1 MIKTTCITIGM
12 VSSLMVTTAS
22 AQTTLRQQDE
32 LEINAATVLEA
43 PPILVAR
50 QSRNLTV
57 LEAPILESQ
66 PTTAPQRTISGQAAT
81 DHLVDFNDQRVLS
94 QTVSSQSSQK
104 SQSLW
109 SDTDES
115 KQAESNQTA
124 TTQPETKKLKFNV
137 ASYTGPLSDA
147 GQLFAAS
154 KVDSEFRNKAIVTTL
169 FEREQGSAMLPPWEN
184 RIYTWSAPHFYH
196 QPLYFQQINLERYGV
211 GSRPL
216 VSPIHTAAHFYGSM
230 ALWPAKMIWNWPT
243 ESVYSLGHQRPGDC
257 VNYQRCT
264 WSE

>member
-1 MIKTTCITIGM
+1 MIKTTVSIIGIVTTLL
-12 VSSLMVTTAS
+12 VSTAS
-22 AQTTLRQQDE
+22 AQTNSRQGD
-32 LEINAATVLEA
+32 LGLYAATVLEA
-43 PPILVAR
+43 PTILVAP
-50 QSRNLTV
+50 QTLESTV
-57 LEAPILESQ
+57 LETPVWEAPFLEVPNLEAGTASSSQLESY
-66 PTTAPQRTISGQAAT
+66 
-81 DHLVDFNDQRVLS
+81 
-94 QTVSSQSSQK
+94 QTVTSQA
-104 SQSLW
+104 
-109 SDTDES
+109 D
-115 KQAESNQTA
+115 
-124 TTQPETKKLKFNV
+124 TKKLKFNV

-154 KVDSEFRNKAIVTTL
+154 KIDSEFRNKAIVTTL
-169 FEREQGSAMLPPWEN
+169 FEREQGSAVLPPWEH

-216 VSPIHTAAHFYGSM
+216 VAPIQSAAHFYGSM

>member
-1 MIKTTCITIGM
+1 MIKTTVSTIGIVTTLL
-12 VSSLMVTTAS
+12 VSTAS
-22 AQTTLRQQDE
+22 AQTNSRQGD
-32 LEINAATVLEA
+32 LGLYAATVLEA
-43 PPILVAR
+43 PAILVAS
-50 QSRNLTV
+50 QTPV
-57 LEAPILESQ
+57 LEPPALES
-66 PTTAPQRTISGQAAT
+66 PVWEVPFLEVPDLEAGTASSSQLESY
-81 DHLVDFNDQRVLS
+81 
-94 QTVSSQSSQK
+94 QTVTSQA
-104 SQSLW
+104 
-109 SDTDES
+109 D
-115 KQAESNQTA
+115 
-124 TTQPETKKLKFNV
+124 TKKLKFNV

-154 KVDSEFRNKAIVTTL
+154 KIDSEFRNKAIVTTL
-169 FEREQGSAMLPPWEN
+169 FEREQGSAVLPPWEH

-216 VSPIHTAAHFYGSM
+216 VAPIQSAAHFYGSM

>member
-1 MIKTTCITIGM
+1 MIKTTLSIIGIIGTQL
-12 VSSLMVTTAS
+12 VSQAS
-22 AQTTLRQQDE
+22 AQTESRQDD
-32 LEINAATVLEA
+32 LGSYAATVLEA
-43 PPILVAR
+43 PAILVAP
-50 QSRNLTV
+50 QTLESPFW
-57 LEAPILESQ
+57 EAPFLEVPNLEVGGAGSKSQ
-66 PTTAPQRTISGQAAT
+66 PEAY
-81 DHLVDFNDQRVLS
+81 L
-94 QTVSSQSSQK
+94 
-104 SQSLW
+104 
-109 SDTDES
+109 
-115 KQAESNQTA
+115 TA
-124 TTQPETKKLKFNV
+124 TSQADTKKLKFNV

-154 KVDSEFRNKAIVTTL
+154 KIDSEFRNKAVVTANL
-169 FEREQGSAMLPPWEN
+169 EREQGGALLPPWEH

-216 VSPIHTAAHFYGSM
+216 VSPIQSATHFYGSM

-264 WSE
+264 WNE

>member
-1 MIKTTCITIGM
+1 MIKTTVSIIGIISTLL
-12 VSSLMVTTAS
+12 VSTAL
-22 AQTTLRQQDE
+22 AQTNSRQDD
-32 LEINAATVLEA
+32 LGLYAATVLEA
-43 PPILVAR
+43 PAILVAS
-50 QSRNLTV
+50 QTPV
-57 LEAPILESQ
+57 LESTALESSVWEA
-66 PTTAPQRTISGQAAT
+66 TGTAS
-81 DHLVDFNDQRVLS
+81 
-94 QTVSSQSSQK
+94 SSQ
-104 SQSLW
+104 L
-109 SDTDES
+109 ES
-115 KQAESNQTA
+115 YQTA
-124 TTQPETKKLKFNV
+124 TSQADTKKLKFNV

-169 FEREQGSAMLPPWEN
+169 FEREQGSAVLPPWEH

-216 VSPIHTAAHFYGSM
+216 VAPIQSAAHFYGSM

-243 ESVYSLGHQRPGDC
+243 ESVYSLGHRRPGDC

-264 WSE
+264 WCE